1 VASEDYETWA
11 RERRDCHP
19 ELPEVSEPVF
29 QIMLEGRRAMLQRAN
44 ALLSDDPYEWDRRLS
59 RQERERFAKSILRD
73 MGLLSE
79 EPEVPGDSTGESAE
93 PAEGPKPKK
102 KRGGRNDDVV

>member
-73 MGLLSE
+73 MGVLSE
-79 EPEVPGDSTGESAE
+79 EPEVPGDSAGDEPAE
-93 PAEGPKPKK
+93 PAEGPKK